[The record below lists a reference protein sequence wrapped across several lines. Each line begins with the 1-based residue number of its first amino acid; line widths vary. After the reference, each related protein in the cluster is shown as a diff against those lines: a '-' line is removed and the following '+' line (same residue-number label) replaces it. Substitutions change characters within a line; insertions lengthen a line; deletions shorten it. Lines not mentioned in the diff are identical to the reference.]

1 MTVRRL
7 WKLYRERFAADRRV
21 RLASAAGVLVVAALT
36 AVEPFVL
43 VFLVLCLVGC
53 AAVLHSPL
61 FDGMWVG
68 EDVDD
73 WA

>member
-1 MTVRRL
+1 MSVRRL
-7 WKLYRERFAADRRV
+7 WKLYRAAFAADRRI
-21 RLASAAGVLVVAALT
+21 RLASAAGALVVAALT

-43 VFLVLCLVGC
+43 VFIVLCLVGC
-53 AAVLHSPL
+53 VAVLHSPL

>member
-7 WKLYRERFAADRRV
+7 WKLYRERFVADRRV
-21 RLASAAGVLVVAALT
+21 RLASAAGALVVAALT

-43 VFLVLCLVGC
+43 VFIVLCLVGC
-53 AAVLHSPL
+53 VAVLLSPL

>member
-1 MTVRRL
+1 VTVRRL

-21 RLASAAGVLVVAALT
+21 RLGSAGVALVVAAL
-36 AVEPFVL
+36 AAIEPFVL
-43 VFLVLCLVGC
+43 VFIVVCLVGC
-53 AAVLHSPL
+53 VAVLHSPL
-61 FDGMWVG
+61 FDDMWVG